1 VREAASSMRG
11 PVGWGRGGELEDGMG
26 REEVSLSP
34 GAGPSPSRDEADV
47 AEDVVGDAGEGTTSM
62 AMPDRVERA
71 EGREGR
77 VRGREGGRE
86 GGRVNE
92 RRQRMQRAAGMPRA

>member
-1 VREAASSMRG
+1 VREATSSMRG
-11 PVGWGRGGELEDGMG
+11 PVGWGRVGELEDGMG

-62 AMPDRVERA
+62 AMPSRVERA
-71 EGREGR
+71 EGRD
-77 VRGREGGRE
+77 GREGGRE
-86 GGRVNE
+86 GGRVRE
-92 RRQRMQRAAGMPRA
+92 RRQRMRRAAGMPRA